1 MSKSLAEKI
10 SNDVEHTVD
19 EVVHDLRK
27 VQKHVR
33 ARADETA
40 DAVSGFAADAGER
53 AQVLAKK
60 AAQTVRDRPVMTV
73 AIAAGVATILG
84 FIIGRVAPRRV

>member
-27 VQKHVR
+27 VQKQVR
-33 ARADETA
+33 ARTDETV
-40 DAVSGFAADAGER
+40 DAMSGFAADAGER
-53 AQVLAKK
+53 AQALAKK
-60 AAQTVRDRPVMTV
+60 AAQTVRKRPVMTV

-84 FIIGRVAPRRV
+84 FVIGRVAPRKD